1 MSQLAI
7 ESPEEQERPA
17 ARRSSPLRR
26 LAAAQQPLAVLFPLV
41 VAIVFFGVAND
52 AFLGYDN
59 LVLILNTLAFVGIV
73 AVGQTLLI
81 ACGEFDLS
89 VGAVAALSGYVAADL
104 IVNSGWPLLAGFAVA
119 LLIGVAFG
127 LLNGLVTTRLGV
139 PSFIV
144 TIGTLYIGRGI
155 VDYIAHGMTIFPLPD
170 GWTGFGSTTFNRVS
184 AVVIVLVVLVLLGE
198 LTLRRTLFGRKLLA
212 TGANPE
218 AARTIGIDPRRVKL
232 QAFVLMGALAAVAG
246 LLQASSLGTGDPAVG
261 RSWELISIAAVVIGG
276 TSLFGGA
283 ATVLGTLVGV
293 VTLQVISNGVVSLG
307 LETNWQTVVIGL
319 LMIVLVALDLLRR
332 RALEGRA

>member
-7 ESPEEQERPA
+7 EQQEEQRPQSRGA
-17 ARRSSPLRR
+17 AGLLRR
-26 LAAAQQPLAVLFPLV
+26 TAGLQQGAAVVFPLI
-41 VAIVFFGVAND
+41 VAIVFFGAAND
-52 AFLGYDN
+52 AFLGYEN

-104 IVNSGWPLLAGFAVA
+104 TVNSGWPLVGGFAVA

-155 VDYIAHGMTIFPLPD
+155 VDFLAHGMTIFPLPEA
-170 GWTGFGSTTFNRVS
+170 WSEFGSTKLNRVS
-184 AVVIVLVVLVLLGE
+184 AIVFVLVALVLIGE
-198 LTLRRTLFGRKLLA
+198 FTLRRTLFGRKLLA

-232 QAFVLMGALAAVAG
+232 QAFVLMGVLAAVAG
-246 LLQASSLGTGDPAVG
+246 LLQAASLGTGDPAVG
-261 RSWELISIAAVVIGG
+261 RSWELMSIAAVVIGG
-276 TSLFGGA
+276 TSLFGGS
-283 ATVLGTLVGV
+283 ATVIGTLVGI

-332 RALEGRA
+332 RALEGRS

>member
-7 ESPEEQERPA
+7 ESQEPRA
-17 ARRSSPLRR
+17 ARRPALLRR
-26 LAAAQQPLAVLFPLV
+26 LAAVQQPLAVVFPLV
-41 VAIVFFGVAND
+41 VAVIAFGVANE
-52 AFLGYDN
+52 AFLGYAN
-59 LVLILNTLAFVGIV
+59 LALILNTLAFVGIV

-89 VGAVAALSGYVAADL
+89 VGAVAALSGYVASDL
-104 IVNSGWPLLAGFAVA
+104 IVTSGWPIAGGIAVA

-155 VDYIAHGMTIFPLPD
+155 VDFLSNGVTIFPLPD
-170 GWTGFGSTTFNRVS
+170 AMTDFGGTTFNRISVM
-184 AVVIVLVVLVLLGE
+184 VLVLVVLVLLGE

-232 QAFVLMGALAAVAG
+232 QAFVLMGVLAAVAG
-246 LLQASSLGTGDPAVG
+246 VLQATSLGTGDPAVG
-261 RSWELISIAAVVIGG
+261 RSWELMSIAAVVIGG
-276 TSLFGGA
+276 TSLFGGS
-283 ATVLGTLVGV
+283 ATVLGTLVGI

-307 LETNWQTVVIGL
+307 LETNWQTVAVGL
-319 LMIVLVALDLLRR
+319 LMIVLVALDLVRR
-332 RALEGRA
+332 RALEGRT

>member
-1 MSQLAI
+1 MSELAI
-7 ESPEEQERPA
+7 EPREPRA
-17 ARRSSPLRR
+17 ARRPALLRR
-26 LAAAQQPLAVLFPLV
+26 FAAAQQTLAVVFPLV
-41 VAIVFFGVAND
+41 AAVIAFGLANE
-52 AFLGYDN
+52 AFLGYAN

-81 ACGEFDLS
+81 TCGEFDLS
-89 VGAVAALSGYVAADL
+89 VGAVAALAGYVSADL
-104 IVNSGWPLLAGFAVA
+104 IVTRGWPIAGGIVVA
-119 LLIGVAFG
+119 LMIGVAFG
-127 LLNGLVTTRLGV
+127 FLNGVVTTRLGV

-155 VDYIAHGMTIFPLPD
+155 VDFLSHGVTIFPLPEALTEA
-170 GWTGFGSTTFNRVS
+170 GGTTFNRVS
-184 AVVIVLVVLVLLGE
+184 VMVIVLVVLVLLGE
-198 LTLRRTLFGRKLLA
+198 FTLRRTLFGRRLLA

-232 QAFVLMGALAAVAG
+232 QAFVLMGVLAAAAG
-246 LLQASSLGTGDPAVG
+246 VLQAMSLGTGDPAVG
-261 RSWELISIAAVVIGG
+261 RSWELMSIAAVVIGG

-283 ATVLGTLVGV
+283 GTVVGTFIGI

-319 LMIVLVALDLLRR
+319 LMIVLVSLDVLRR
-332 RALEGRA
+332 RALEGRAT

>member
-7 ESPEEQERPA
+7 ESQEEQRPQ
-17 ARRSSPLRR
+17 ARGRDTLLRR
-26 LAAAQQPLAVLFPLV
+26 TAGLQQGAAVVFPLV
-41 VAIVFFGVAND
+41 VAIVFFGLAND
-52 AFLGYDN
+52 AFLGYAN

-104 IVNSGWPLLAGFAVA
+104 TVNSGWPLVGGFAVA

-155 VDYIAHGMTIFPLPD
+155 VDFLAHGMTIFPLPEAWSD
-170 GWTGFGSTTFNRVS
+170 FGSTKFNRVS
-184 AVVIVLVVLVLLGE
+184 VIVLVLVALVLIGE
-198 LTLRRTLFGRKLLA
+198 FTLRRTLFGRKLLA

-232 QAFVLMGALAAVAG
+232 QAFVLMGVLAAVAG
-246 LLQASSLGTGDPAVG
+246 LLQAASLGTGDPAVG
-261 RSWELISIAAVVIGG
+261 RSWELMSIAAVVIGG
-276 TSLFGGA
+276 TSLFGGS
-283 ATVLGTLVGV
+283 ATVIGTLVGI